1 MKQTTKDWLSFAEDD
16 LLATKVL
23 AQDDRLTNQVAFHC
37 QQCLGKSVKAII
49 EDYFYY
55 LETSN

>member
-1 MKQTTKDWLSFAEDD
+1 MKQTTKDWLSFAEYD
-16 LLATKVL
+16 LLSTKVL

-37 QQCLGKSVKAII
+37 QQCLEKSFKAII